1 MNAVEEQVKKLVE
14 KELESANKK
23 FPQFFDEH
31 HGFSVLHKE
40 IDEVNE
46 ESEILNNEI
55 GEIWSKIKSNTLNRT
70 VVQIAYNSAVHLAC
84 EAIQVAAM
92 CSKLIVCIDNKGK
105 GGKGK

>member
-1 MNAVEEQVKKLVE
+1 MNAVEDKVRELVDI
-14 KELESANKK
+14 ELESANKK

-31 HGFSVLHKE
+31 HGFSVIHEE
-40 IDEVNE
+40 IDETNE
-46 ESEILNNEI
+46 EVEVLNNEI

-92 CSKLIVCIDNKGK
+92 CNKLIACIDRKEK
-105 GGKGK
+105 GGTDK